1 MLYIHS
7 YYTYTIHILHTDIA
21 VIGGGDSAMEEAI
34 FLTKYA
40 NRVYIIHRRD
50 KFRASKIMQDRL
62 VCMGMYTCNNVKPVY
77 LYISCAIYGVY
88 VYIKHYIN
96 NYVIHM
102 YICTC

>member
-50 KFRASKIMQDRL
+50 KFRASMIMQDRL
-62 VCMGMYTCNNVKPVY
+62 VCMCMCSICRGCRCYTPCYYK
-77 LYISCAIYGVY
+77 LS
-88 VYIKHYIN
+88 
-96 NYVIHM
+96 M
-102 YICTC
+102 YIYIL